1 MAKGKNPK
9 LVVAIVNVLVGTNEN
24 YQSSDCIIFM
34 KLEKKL
40 LHKGHVFFGTSEPRN
55 ICSTGTLLK
64 H

>member
-1 MAKGKNPK
+1 MANDKNPK
-9 LVVAIVNVLVGTNEN
+9 LVVAIVNVLDDANEN

-55 ICSTGTLLK
+55 ICSTLTLLK

>member
-9 LVVAIVNVLVGTNEN
+9 LVVAIVNLLVGANEN
-24 YQSSDCIIFM
+24 YQRSDCIIFM

-55 ICSTGTLLK
+55 ICST
-64 H
+64 

>member
-9 LVVAIVNVLVGTNEN
+9 LVVAIVNVLVGTNED

-40 LHKGHVFFGTSEPRN
+40 LHKGHVFFGTSEPRD
-55 ICSTGTLLK
+55 ICST
-64 H
+64 

>member
-24 YQSSDCIIFM
+24 YQSFDCIIFM

-40 LHKGHVFFGTSEPRN
+40 LHKGHVFFGTSEPRD
-55 ICSTGTLLK
+55 ICST
-64 H
+64 

>member
-40 LHKGHVFFGTSEPRN
+40 LHKGHVFFGTSEPRD
-55 ICSTGTLLK
+55 ICST
-64 H
+64 

>member
-40 LHKGHVFFGTSEPRN
+40 LHKGHVFLEPANHGTFAQLE
-55 ICSTGTLLK
+55 LY
-64 H
+64 